1 MKKLFT
7 KLIALMII
15 FIMSSGMVTFAD
27 EKPITVFLNGEQLVF
42 DVQPALESGRTL
54 VPMRVIFE
62 ALGAEVTWNNDT
74 FTAIA
79 VKDDTTIKITIDD
92 MKLYKND
99 QVIELDV
106 PARLIDGRTL
116 VPVRAVSEGMDA
128 KVDWDNA
135 NRKVIITTGEETQT
149 ETPKKETK
157 EEKIYDY
164 NYLSDADKEK
174 LEDSKNTIRRTFEQE
189 KLPEALYK
197 DHDTIELIMEKDPHA
212 SQAIE
217 KYWNDT
223 WIAAIKDI
231 QKNSED
237 KYLGIDDEGTEEGY
251 IKLIKELGYSAE
263 DNYKTE
269 FIKTTVGNPVFI
281 INFEQ
286 AKYDKEV
293 NCKYIGIVGKNTYS
307 PLYFTAETNPHVHS
321 KYYFCQILYT
331 EEEHGTYYEIE
342 PSRKYFLDAIDDVLL
357 NDVDFISTID
367 LDEDD
372 EEGRK
377 ERDKE
382 RDKYR
387 GIR

>member
-62 ALGAEVTWNNDT
+62 ALGAEVTWDNDT

-99 QVIELDV
+99 EVIELDV

-128 KVDWDNA
+128 KVDWDND
-135 NRKVIITTGEETQT
+135 NRKVIITTIEEEPT
-149 ETPKKETK
+149 EAPKEETK
-157 EEKIYDY
+157 EEKTDY
-164 NYLSDADKEK
+164 KLYLHNELSDADKEK
-174 LEDSKNTIRRTFEQE
+174 LENTKNTVRRTFEQE
-189 KLPEALYK
+189 KLPEAIYK
-197 DHDTIELIMEKDPHA
+197 NHDTVELIIAKDSHA

-223 WIAAIKDI
+223 WIDAIKDI

-237 KYLGIDDEGTEEGY
+237 KYQGIDDEGNEEDY

-263 DNYKTE
+263 DSYKTE
-269 FIKTTVGNPVFI
+269 FIKTTLGHPVFI
-281 INFEQ
+281 IKFEQ
-286 AKYDKEV
+286 AKYEDAI
-293 NCKYIGIVGKNTYS
+293 NCKYIGIVAENTYA
-307 PLYFTAETNPHVHS
+307 PLYFTAETNPHVQT
-321 KYYFCQILYT
+321 KYYFCQLVYN
-331 EEEHGTYYEIE
+331 EEKHGTYYEIE
-342 PSRKYFLDAIDDVLL
+342 ASRKYFLDAIDDVLS
-357 NDVDFISTID
+357 NDVDFITTID

-372 EEGRK
+372 ENGKRDRS
-377 ERDKE
+377 RDK
-382 RDKYR
+382 D
-387 GIR
+387 IR